1 MKKKILSL
9 FLSIALL
16 VAACS
21 AMAACGGDETTDTTV
36 TTDTTT
42 EVSTTTTETEVTTTE
57 THVTTTETTETTTNP
72 PVVTTTTT
80 EKVTTTTQE
89 TTTTTEKVTTPADT
103 TTLKLNSVLDF
114 GNDEVALKVLE
125 NATYDSTAIAVETE
139 KDAIVVYAKKNYEK
153 DVDSAATYS
162 ITFSLDGVDT
172 LKSGFGTYE
181 GRPWYVS
188 TDAEWQGCHQYMAL
202 SFKAAETAKT
212 TKYIDLTFT
221 FSNKKTCTVTVD
233 TTKYTANANGDIVV
247 VLDLVYVTAT
257 NTFSADT
264 MPKSTWGT
272 TNREITAITAN
283 FFGTDVVTGSEKV
296 DNAFKP
302 TAGDSITINYIV
314 FAADY
319 NAVSNYGVVVD

>member
-21 AMAACGGDETTDTTV
+21 AMAACGGDETTGTTV
-36 TTDTTT
+36 TTNTT
-42 EVSTTTTETEVTTTE
+42 EAATTTTTETEATTTE
-57 THVTTTETTETTTNP
+57 APATTTTQETTTPP

-80 EKVTTTTQE
+80 EEVTTTTQE

-114 GNDEVALKVLE
+114 GNGEVALKVLE

-162 ITFSLDGVDT
+162 IKFSLEGEDT

-202 SFKAAETAKT
+202 SFKPATTEGT
-212 TKYIDLTFT
+212 TKYIDVTFT
-221 FSNKKTCTVTVD
+221 FSNKKTYTATID
-233 TTKYTANANGDIVV
+233 TSKLTANADGNIVTV
-247 VLDLVYVTAT
+247 IDLVDFSKTSAFTAD
-257 NTFSADT
+257 S

-272 TNREITAITAN
+272 TNREITAVEIN
-283 FFGTDVVTGSEKV
+283 FFGVDVVTGSEKV

-302 TAGDSITINYIV
+302 TAGDSITINHIV
-314 FAADY
+314 FSASYDAAL
-319 NAVSNYGVVVD
+319 NYGVVVD